1 MTAIPYLR
9 LLLIALWLGAAIF
22 FSAIVAP
29 GAFAVLRS
37 YHLANA
43 NEIAG
48 AVVNRSLA
56 PINVGGFVISLVV
69 LVTGFLGRRKNTSRI
84 FVVELVALLV
94 MAVATGV
101 GQWVIAAKLRALR
114 VGLAV
119 PIDQIPVDDPRRV
132 SFNSLHG
139 YSVKALGIAMIAALV
154 GFVVI
159 AYRARVDA
167 K

>member
-1 MTAIPYLR
+1 MTIITNLR
-9 LLLIALWLGAAIF
+9 LLLLAMWLGAAIF

-29 GAFAVLRS
+29 GAFAVLRN
-37 YHLANA
+37 YQLFNA
-43 NEIAG
+43 GEIAG
-48 AVVNRSLA
+48 AVVNRSLTA
-56 PINVGGFVISLVV
+56 VNVSGFAISL
-69 LVTGFLGRRKNTSRI
+69 LLLITALLRQRQNTPRS
-84 FVVELVALLV
+84 FVVEMISLLV

-114 VGLAV
+114 LGLAV
-119 PIDQIPVDDPRRV
+119 PIDQIPAGDPRRI
-132 SFNSLHG
+132 SFNSLHS

-154 GFVVI
+154 GFGMI